1 MASRLAE
8 IMGQGSISTS
18 DDVSADEIPYA
29 SAEELEAGKLA
40 PSSEVVSDGEDLLVS
55 DEIPNQVRNDEES
68 VDGAECAESEV
79 TLDGE
84 VTSECEEV
92 IFEMD
97 DVDYP
102 SCIDDYFYGIG
113 RYETLAFDSDEE
125 KTLYVFA
132 SSLNPKNNFS
142 SKLISC
148 CRRLAS
154 VHNYSQVKLLNNS
167 QIIEE
172 KKDAFAKFMR
182 EKNVVY
188 ACSSS
193 LLSLMTEEEK
203 SFCELI
209 GIPLDKESLE
219 AQLIAATDKNAPFM
233 KLLIQDII
241 E

>member
-1 MASRLAE
+1 M
-8 IMGQGSISTS
+8 
-18 DDVSADEIPYA
+18 
-29 SAEELEAGKLA
+29 
-40 PSSEVVSDGEDLLVS
+40 LVS